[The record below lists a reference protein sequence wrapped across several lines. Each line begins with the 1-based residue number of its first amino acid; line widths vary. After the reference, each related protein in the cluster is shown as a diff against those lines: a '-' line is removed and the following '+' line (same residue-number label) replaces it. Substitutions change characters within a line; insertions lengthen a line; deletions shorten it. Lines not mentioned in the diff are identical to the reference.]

1 MENIDEQCTSTT
13 VLFLPLEHR
22 CNLTRKSTKELQQ
35 GSEGKISSHYLCP
48 KIICIMG
55 FIAVVSFV
63 GNSSGKHD
71 HGSFLVVQMTIHPW
85 NRKDLQSEY
94 GTHLQTLLFSPAG
107 LDDNKNLL
115 PVVNSVMCFPL
126 KRPSWEDLYSADLL
140 YLVITV
146 SH

>member
-1 MENIDEQCTSTT
+1 MENPDEQCTSTT
-13 VLFLPLEHR
+13 VLFLPLGHR
-22 CNLTRKSTKELQQ
+22 CNNLTHKSTKELQQ

-71 HGSFLVVQMTIHPW
+71 HGSFLVIQMTSHPW
-85 NRKDLQSEY
+85 NRKDLQTEY
-94 GTHLQTLLFSPAG
+94 GTCLQTLLFSPPG
-107 LDDNKNLL
+107 LDDNKNL
-115 PVVNSVMCFPL
+115 VNSVMCFPL
-126 KRPSWEDLYSADLL
+126 KRHSWQDLYSADPL